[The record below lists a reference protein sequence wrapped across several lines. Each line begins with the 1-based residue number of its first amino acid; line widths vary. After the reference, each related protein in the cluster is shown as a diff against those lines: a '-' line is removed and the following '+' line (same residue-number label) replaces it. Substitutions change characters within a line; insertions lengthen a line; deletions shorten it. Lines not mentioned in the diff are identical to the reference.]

1 MSPVRG
7 TPDAPRE
14 VLDSIAVMNAA
25 AAGKVYPEV
34 AFTLDPGRVAAFR
47 EVFDQAGGVPTTF
60 VTAAEFTVM
69 LDIMGD
75 PELGIDFS
83 RVLHG
88 SQEYEFLRP
97 LREGETVTIRS
108 RIESIRTLGGN
119 SLLVLLTELLEPGE
133 VVVATA
139 RSTLVERAEA

>member
-7 TPDAPRE
+7 TPDAPRG

-34 AFTLDPGRVAAFR
+34 AFTVDPGRVAAFR
-47 EVFDQAGGVPTTF
+47 EVFGQVGGVPTTF

-69 LDIMGD
+69 PHIVAD
-75 PELGIDFS
+75 PELALDLS
-83 RVLHG
+83 RILHG

-119 SLLVLLTELLEPGE
+119 SLLVLLTELVEPGD

-139 RSTLVERAEA
+139 RSTLIERT

>member
-1 MSPVRG
+1 
-7 TPDAPRE
+7 
-14 VLDSIAVMNAA
+14 MNAA

-34 AFTLDPGRVAAFR
+34 AFTVDPGRVAAFR
-47 EVFDQAGGVPTTF
+47 EVFDQVGGVPTTF

-69 LDIMGD
+69 PDIVGD
-75 PELGIDFS
+75 PELGLDLS

-108 RIESIRTLGGN
+108 TIESIRTLGGN

-139 RSTLVERAEA
+139 RSTLVERTEA

>member
-1 MSPVRG
+1 
-7 TPDAPRE
+7 
-14 VLDSIAVMNAA
+14 MNAA

-34 AFTLDPGRVAAFR
+34 AFTVDPGRVAAFR

-60 VTAAEFTVM
+60 VTAAEFIVM
-69 LDIMGD
+69 PDIVGD

-83 RVLHG
+83 RILHG

-97 LREGETVTIRS
+97 LREGETVMIRS

-139 RSTLVERAEA
+139 RSTLVERTEA